1 MEDNK
6 LDELVTRLPCGHIFH
21 TPCIVDWLSNHSCSC
36 PVCRYELP
44 TDDPGY
50 EAGRKQRMKS
60 RKPRFAMHE
69 LKRMKVSHLYR
80 LARGPVKGI
89 VEKKDLIDSLIDNQ
103 WIDVVPDPDPVRY
116 DLEVLKA
123 MKIGELKRTMEEA
136 GVFFRRGD
144 VLMKS
149 DMLSLFENSG
159 RLIPIKSDPPVEE
172 MVAPENYDTTTG
184 DVATGKDQQCSLE
197 NTIGDSEFET
207 LSAIDCNGDD
217 FVIVETADDGSII
230 MDADDPAD
238 EEFDDRQSGSPIVMF
253 PEQFDELMSRELEP

>member
-1 MEDNK
+1 
-6 LDELVTRLPCGHIFH
+6 
-21 TPCIVDWLSNHSCSC
+21 
-36 PVCRYELP
+36 
-44 TDDPGY
+44 
-50 EAGRKQRMKS
+50 MKS